1 MRVENGWSFSF
12 PFFSNQIT
20 ELSLPL
26 HLAELK
32 VLDISKNQVKIIS
45 DNFLTECLK
54 LETFIASVNKICKF
68 SPLNSP
74 KKYLC
79 LSFFIKINSET
90 AFNFG

>member
-1 MRVENGWSFSF
+1 MRVENGWIFFS
-12 PFFSNQIT
+12 FFSNQIS

-32 VLDISKNQVKIIS
+32 ILDISKNQVKIIS

-54 LETFIASVNKICKF
+54 LENCIASVNKISKF
-68 SPLNSP
+68 SPLYSP

-79 LSFFIKINSET
+79 LSLFIKIY
-90 AFNFG
+90 